1 MRVDI
6 KNIASF
12 LLDKYLFILF
22 VVGLITLISGLGLN
36 NFKLDA
42 SSDAL
47 VLEND
52 ESLKVYRETEDEFGD
67 SSFLII
73 TYEPKKELFSD
84 YSISR
89 IANLEQDLKK
99 IDGVDSVLSL
109 LDAPIFFQPKVG
121 LSEVSDNLKNL
132 SDDEVNLSLAKDE
145 IIKNPI
151 YKELIISEDGNITA
165 MQVVLKGNKEYNQ
178 LINDRY
184 DALEKL
190 DSNEPLTTKRK
201 NELQNKLETINSRI
215 SELNNQESDF
225 NKLLISEIRQ
235 TLNKY
240 KDEATIYLGG
250 PSMIATDMMDY
261 IESDLVIFG
270 TAVAVIFA
278 LMLYLFFGSL
288 WYVLLPLMNAFL
300 ATFITAGFLG
310 FMDWKIS
317 VVSSN
322 FIALL
327 LILTISLTVHLL
339 VKINEIIKSG
349 DTKNISGVNF
359 RETDL
364 KTAIE
369 EGYVQMLAPC
379 FFAALTTAVAFLSL
393 TFGELKPVIE
403 FGKMMAFGI
412 SIAFILT
419 FTFLPCTI
427 YLISRF
433 NTKDFLSLHKITT
446 SLLNFSNNNKTLITT
461 SFVLVFLIFS
471 FGISKLEVENRFIDY
486 FDKDTEIYKGMYE
499 IDSKLGGTATLDI
512 IISEPAESD
521 IPEKSKVENIKTNLT
536 VIANDFSFDDLFE
549 DDLFEDISSDASG
562 YWWNTY
568 SLKTLEEI
576 HDYLDSI
583 PEIGKVLSVASG
595 IKLAR
600 EINDGEDL
608 NDLELA
614 LLRSVLPEDIRETL
628 LYSYINKDDSVVRIS
643 TRVNES
649 AANLNR
655 NELLEKINYD
665 LQNQFNLKPDQYE
678 ITGLAVLYNNMLQ
691 SLFKSQIGSLLI
703 VFAVISI
710 MLLLIFKSFKVMI
723 IGLIPNIFV
732 ASSVMGLLGLLRIPL
747 DIMTITVAAISV
759 GMAVDNTIH
768 YIYRYKKE
776 LKKTNSVE
784 QALANAHTTTGRAIF
799 YTATTIA
806 AGFCILSLSNFFPTV
821 LFGLFTSLAMV
832 LAFITSLTVLP
843 NLLVKYKVFQ

>member
-1 MRVDI
+1 MRIDL
-6 KNIASF
+6 KNIGNF
-12 LLDKYLFILF
+12 LLDRYLLILLLVF
-22 VVGLITLISGLGLN
+22 TLTIITSVGLS

-47 VLEND
+47 VLESD
-52 ESLKVYRETEDEFGD
+52 ESLKTYREAEDEFGD
-67 SSFLII
+67 SSFLIV
-73 TYEPKKELFSD
+73 TYEPKNELFSE
-84 YSISR
+84 YSLKKISQ
-89 IANLEQDLKK
+89 LENDLKN
-99 IDGVDSVLSL
+99 IDGVDSVLSI
-109 LDAPIFFQPKVG
+109 LDAPIFFQPRVG

-132 SDDEVNLSLAKDE
+132 TDPEVDLNLAKEE
-145 IIKNPI
+145 IINNPI
-151 YKELIISEDGNITA
+151 YKELIISNDGKTTA
-165 MQVVLKGNKEYNQ
+165 MQVVLKGNKEYSQ
-178 LINDRY
+178 LINSRY
-184 DALEKL
+184 EILEKL
-190 DSNEPLTTKRK
+190 DSREPLTSKTI
-201 NELQNKLETINSRI
+201 NQLQNDLENINTRI
-215 SELNNQESDF
+215 SEINNQESEF
-225 NKLLISEIRQ
+225 NKLLIAEIRQ
-235 TLNKY
+235 TLDIY
-240 KDEATIYLGG
+240 RDEATIYLGG
-250 PSMIATDMMDY
+250 PSMIATDMMEY

-270 TAVAVIFA
+270 TAVAIIFA
-278 LMLYLFFGSL
+278 LMLYLFFGSF
-288 WYVLLPLMNAFL
+288 WYVLLPLLNAFL

-339 VKINEIIKSG
+339 VKINEIKKE
-349 DTKNISGVNF
+349 KNLRN
-359 RETDL
+359 
-364 KTAIE
+364 AII
-369 EGYVQMLAPC
+369 EGYGQMFAPC

-419 FTFLPCTI
+419 FTFLPCAL
-427 YLISRF
+427 YLVSKI
-433 NTKDFLSLHKITT
+433 NTKDYLSLHKITSWILT
-446 SLLNFSNNNKTLITT
+446 FSNNNKTVIGST
-461 SFVLVFLIFS
+461 FIIVFIIFS
-471 FGISKLEVENRFIDY
+471 YGVSKLEVENRFIDY
-486 FDKDTEIYKGMYE
+486 FDKETEIYQGMYE
-499 IDSKLGGTATLDI
+499 IDSRLGGTATLDI
-512 IISEPAESD
+512 IISEPTEAD
-521 IPEKSKVENIKTNLT
+521 IPEKSVVENVVTN
-536 VIANDFSFDDLFE
+536 VIIMANEFSFDDLFE
-549 DDLFEDISSDASG
+549 DDLFEDMTSDASG

-568 SLKTLEEI
+568 SLKTLEDI

-600 EINDGEDL
+600 EINNGEDL

-665 LQNQFNLKPDQYE
+665 LQNEFNLKPDQYE

-691 SLFKSQIGSLLI
+691 SLFQSQIGSLLI

-710 MLLLIFKSFKVMI
+710 MLLLIFKSFKVMV
-723 IGLIPNIFV
+723 IGLIPNVFV
-732 ASSVMGLLGLLRIPL
+732 ASSVMGLLGLLKIPL

-776 LKKTNSVE
+776 LKKTNFVE
-784 QALANAHTTTGRAIF
+784 QALENAHTTTGRAIF

>member
-1 MRVDI
+1 MRIDL
-6 KNIASF
+6 KNIGNF
-12 LLDKYLFILF
+12 LLDKYLLILSLVF
-22 VVGLITLISGLGLN
+22 VLTIITSVGLS

-47 VLEND
+47 VLESD
-52 ESLKVYRETEDEFGD
+52 ESLKTYREAEEEFGD
-67 SSFLII
+67 SSFLIV
-73 TYEPKKELFSD
+73 TYEPKNELFSE
-84 YSISR
+84 YSLKKISQ
-89 IANLEQDLKK
+89 LESDLKN
-99 IDGVDSVLSL
+99 IDGVDSVLSI
-109 LDAPIFFQPKVG
+109 LDAPIFFQPRVG

-132 SDDEVNLSLAKDE
+132 TDAGVDLNLAKEE
-145 IIKNPI
+145 IINNPI
-151 YKELIISEDGNITA
+151 YKELIISGDGKVTA
-165 MQVVLKGNKEYNQ
+165 IQVVLKGNDEYNK
-178 LINDRY
+178 LINLRY
-184 DALEKL
+184 EILDKL
-190 DSNEPLTTKRK
+190 DSREPLTSK
-201 NELQNKLETINSRI
+201 TINQFQNDLENINKRI
-215 SELNNQESDF
+215 SEINNQESEF

-235 TLNKY
+235 TLDIY
-240 KDEATIYLGG
+240 RDEATIYLGG
-250 PSMIATDMMDY
+250 PSMIATDMMEY

-288 WYVLLPLMNAFL
+288 WYVLLPLLNAFL

-339 VKINEIIKSG
+339 VKINEIKKE
-349 DTKNISGVNF
+349 KNLRN
-359 RETDL
+359 
-364 KTAIE
+364 AIV
-369 EGYVQMLAPC
+369 EGYGQMFAPC

-419 FTFLPCTI
+419 FTFLPCAI
-427 YLISRF
+427 YLVSKIK
-433 NTKDFLSLHKITT
+433 TKDYLSLHKIT
-446 SLLNFSNNNKTLITT
+446 SWILDFSNNNKIIIGF
-461 SFVLVFLIFS
+461 SFISIFIIFS
-471 FGISKLEVENRFIDY
+471 YGVSKLEVENRFIDY
-486 FDKDTEIYKGMYE
+486 FDKETEIYQGMYE

-512 IISEPAESD
+512 IISEPIESD
-521 IPEKSKVENIKTNLT
+521 IPEKSKMRNIATNVA

-549 DDLFEDISSDASG
+549 DDLFEDMTSDASG

-568 SLKTLEEI
+568 SLKTLENI

-614 LLRSVLPEDIRETL
+614 ILRSVLPEDIRETL

-649 AANLNR
+649 SANLNR
-655 NELLEKINYD
+655 NELLEKINFD
-665 LQNQFNLKPDQYE
+665 LQNEFNLKPDQYE

-691 SLFKSQIGSLLI
+691 SLFQSQIGSLLI

-710 MLLLIFKSFKVMI
+710 MLLIIFKSFKVMV

-732 ASSVMGLLGLLRIPL
+732 ASSVMGLLGLLKIPL

-776 LKKTNSVE
+776 LKKTGSVD
-784 QALANAHTTTGRAIF
+784 QALKNAHTTTGRAIF

-821 LFGLFTSLAMV
+821 LFGLFTSFAMV

>member
-1 MRVDI
+1 MRIDL
-6 KNIASF
+6 KNIGNF
-12 LLDKYLFILF
+12 LLDRYLLILLLVF
-22 VVGLITLISGLGLN
+22 TLTIITSIGLS

-47 VLEND
+47 VLESD
-52 ESLKVYRETEDEFGD
+52 ESLKTYREAEDEFGD
-67 SSFLII
+67 SSFLIV
-73 TYEPKKELFSD
+73 TYEPKNELFSE
-84 YSISR
+84 YSLKKISQ
-89 IANLEQDLKK
+89 LESDLKK
-99 IDGVDSVLSL
+99 IDGVDSVLSI
-109 LDAPIFFQPKVG
+109 LDAPIFFQPRVG

-132 SDDEVNLSLAKDE
+132 TDPEVDLNLAKEE
-145 IIKNPI
+145 IINNPI
-151 YKELIISEDGNITA
+151 YKELIISNDGKTTA

-178 LINDRY
+178 LINSRY
-184 DALEKL
+184 EILEKL
-190 DSNEPLTTKRK
+190 DSREPLTSKTT
-201 NELQNKLETINSRI
+201 NQLQNDLVNINTRI
-215 SELNNQESDF
+215 SEINNQESEF
-225 NKLLISEIRQ
+225 NKLLIAEIRQ
-235 TLNKY
+235 TLDIY
-240 KDEATIYLGG
+240 RDEATIYLGG
-250 PSMIATDMMDY
+250 PSMIATDMMEY

-270 TAVAVIFA
+270 TAVAFIFA

-288 WYVLLPLMNAFL
+288 WYVLLPLLNAFL

-339 VKINEIIKSG
+339 VKINEIKK
-349 DTKNISGVNF
+349 DKNLRN
-359 RETDL
+359 
-364 KTAIE
+364 AIV
-369 EGYVQMLAPC
+369 EGYGQMFAPC

-419 FTFLPCTI
+419 FTFLPCAI
-427 YLISRF
+427 YLVSKIK
-433 NTKDFLSLHKITT
+433 TKDYLSLHKIT
-446 SLLNFSNNNKTLITT
+446 SWILDFSNNNKIIIGS
-461 SFVLVFLIFS
+461 SFIIVFIIFS
-471 FGISKLEVENRFIDY
+471 YGVSKLEVENRFIDY
-486 FDKDTEIYKGMYE
+486 FDKETEIYQGMYE

-512 IISEPAESD
+512 IISEPTESD
-521 IPEKSKVENIKTNLT
+521 IPEKSKMQNIATNVA

-549 DDLFEDISSDASG
+549 DDLFEDMTSDASG

-568 SLKTLEEI
+568 SLKTLEDI

-649 AANLNR
+649 SANLNR
-655 NELLEKINYD
+655 NELLEKINFD
-665 LQNQFNLKPDQYE
+665 LQNEFNLKPGQYE

-691 SLFKSQIGSLLI
+691 SLFQSQIGSLLI

-710 MLLLIFKSFKVMI
+710 MLLIIFKSFKVMV

-732 ASSVMGLLGLLRIPL
+732 ASSVMGLLGLLKIPL

-784 QALANAHTTTGRAIF
+784 HALENAHTTTGRAIF

>member
-1 MRVDI
+1 MRIDL
-6 KNIASF
+6 KNVADF
-12 LLDKYLFILF
+12 LLNKYLLILLGIFILTI
-22 VVGLITLISGLGLN
+22 VTSIGLS

-47 VLEND
+47 VLESD
-52 ESLKVYRETEDEFGD
+52 ESLKTYRETEEQFGD
-67 SSFLII
+67 SSFLIV
-73 TYEPKKELFSD
+73 TYEPKDELFSD
-84 YSISR
+84 YS
-89 IANLEQDLKK
+89 LKK
-99 IDGVDSVLSL
+99 ISELERDLTNINGVDSVLSI
-109 LDAPIFFQPKVG
+109 LDAPIFFQPRVG
-121 LSEVSDNLKNL
+121 LSKVSDNLKNL
-132 SDDEVNLSLAKDE
+132 TDEDIDLNLARDE
-145 IIKNPI
+145 IINSPI
-151 YKELIISEDGNITA
+151 YRELIISNDGKVTA
-165 MQVVLKGNKEYNQ
+165 MQVVLKGNDEYNQ
-178 LINDRY
+178 LINLRY
-184 DALEKL
+184 EILDKL
-190 DSNEPLTTKRK
+190 DSREPLTSKTI
-201 NELQNKLETINSRI
+201 NQLQNDLDNINVRI
-215 SELNNQESDF
+215 SEINNQESEF
-225 NKLLISEIRQ
+225 NKLLIAEIRQ
-235 TLNKY
+235 TLDVY
-240 KDEATIYLGG
+240 KDDATIYLGG
-250 PSMIATDMMDY
+250 PSMIATDMMEY

-288 WYVLLPLMNAFL
+288 WYVLLPLLNAFL

-339 VKINEIIKSG
+339 VKINEIKKE
-349 DTKNISGVNF
+349 KNLRN
-359 RETDL
+359 
-364 KTAIE
+364 AIVD
-369 EGYVQMLAPC
+369 GYNQMFAPC

-393 TFGELKPVIE
+393 TFGEIKPVIE

-419 FTFLPCTI
+419 FTFLPCAI
-427 YLISRF
+427 YLVSKIK
-433 NTKDFLSLHKITT
+433 TTDYLSLHKIT
-446 SLLNFSNNNKTLITT
+446 LRILNFSNSKKRIIGY
-461 SFVLVFLIFS
+461 SFIIVFIIFS
-471 FGISKLEVENRFIDY
+471 YGVSKLEVENRFIDY
-486 FDKDTEIYKGMYE
+486 FAEETEIYKGMYE

-512 IISEPAESD
+512 IITEPKFDDRPAELEEPNLKD
-521 IPEKSKVENIKTNLT
+521 DLIIKWYQKDSI
-536 VIANDFSFDDLFE
+536 VDFFAEDLFE
-549 DDLFEDISSDASG
+549 DSDSNASG

-568 SLKTLEEI
+568 SLNKLEDI
-576 HDYLDSI
+576 HNYLDDI
-583 PEIGKVLSVASG
+583 PEIGKVLSVVSG

-600 EINDGEDL
+600 EINDGKDL
-608 NDLELA
+608 NDVELA
-614 LLRSVLPEDIRETL
+614 LLRSALPEDIQETL
-628 LYSYINKDDSVVRIS
+628 LRSYISKDDSVVRIS
-643 TRVNES
+643 TRINES

-665 LQNQFNLKPDQYE
+665 LQNEFNLKPDQYE

-691 SLFKSQIGSLLI
+691 SLFQSQIGSLLI

-710 MLLLIFKSFKVMI
+710 MLLTIFKSFKVML

-732 ASSVMGLLGLLRIPL
+732 ASSVMGLLGLLKIPL

-776 LKKTNSVE
+776 LKKTASVE
-784 QALANAHTTTGRAIF
+784 QALENAHTTTGRAIF

>member
-1 MRVDI
+1 MRIDL
-6 KNIASF
+6 KNVANF
-12 LLDKYLFILF
+12 LLNKYLQILLGIFILTI
-22 VVGLITLISGLGLN
+22 VTSIGLS

-47 VLEND
+47 VLESD
-52 ESLKVYRETEDEFGD
+52 ESLKTYRETEEQFGD
-67 SSFLII
+67 SSFLIV
-73 TYEPKKELFSD
+73 TYEPKDELFSE
-84 YSISR
+84 YS
-89 IANLEQDLKK
+89 LKK
-99 IDGVDSVLSL
+99 ISELERDLTNINGVDSVLSI
-109 LDAPIFFQPKVG
+109 LDAPIFFQPRVG
-121 LSEVSDNLKNL
+121 LSKVSDNLKNL
-132 SDDEVNLSLAKDE
+132 TDEDVDLNLARDE
-145 IIKNPI
+145 IINSPI
-151 YKELIISEDGNITA
+151 YRELIISNDGKVTA
-165 MQVVLKGNKEYNQ
+165 MQVVLKGNDEYTQ
-178 LINDRY
+178 LINLRY
-184 DALEKL
+184 EILDKL
-190 DSNEPLTTKRK
+190 DSREPLTSKTI
-201 NELQNKLETINSRI
+201 NQLQNDLDNINARI
-215 SELNNQESDF
+215 SEINNQESEF
-225 NKLLISEIRQ
+225 NKLLIAEIRQ
-235 TLNKY
+235 TLDVY
-240 KDEATIYLGG
+240 KDDATIYLGG
-250 PSMIATDMMDY
+250 PSMIATDMMEY

-278 LMLYLFFGSL
+278 LMLFLFFGSL
-288 WYVLLPLMNAFL
+288 WYVLLPLLNAFL

-339 VKINEIIKSG
+339 VKINEIK
-349 DTKNISGVNF
+349 K
-359 RETDL
+359 EKDL
-364 KTAIE
+364 RDAIVD
-369 EGYVQMLAPC
+369 GYNQMFAPC
-379 FFAALTTAVAFLSL
+379 FFAAITTAVAFLSL
-393 TFGELKPVIE
+393 TFGEIKPVIE

-419 FTFLPCTI
+419 FTFLPCAI
-427 YLISRF
+427 YLVSKIK
-433 NTKDFLSLHKITT
+433 TTDYLSLHKIT
-446 SLLNFSNNNKTLITT
+446 LWILNFSNSKKRIIGY
-461 SFVLVFLIFS
+461 SFIIVFIIFS
-471 FGISKLEVENRFIDY
+471 YGVSKLEVENRFIDY
-486 FDKDTEIYKGMYE
+486 FAKETEIYKGMYE

-512 IISEPAESD
+512 IITEPKFDDRPAELEEPNLRD
-521 IPEKSKVENIKTNLT
+521 DLIIKWNEKDS
-536 VIANDFSFDDLFE
+536 IADFFAEDLFE
-549 DDLFEDISSDASG
+549 DSDSNASG

-568 SLKTLEEI
+568 SLNKLEGI
-576 HDYLDSI
+576 HNYLDDI
-583 PEIGKVLSVASG
+583 PEIGKVLSVVSG

-600 EINDGEDL
+600 EINDGKDL
-608 NDLELA
+608 NDFELA
-614 LLRSVLPEDIRETL
+614 LLRSALPEDIKETL
-628 LYSYINKDDSVVRIS
+628 LRSYISKDDSVVRIS
-643 TRVNES
+643 TRINES

-665 LQNQFNLKPDQYE
+665 LQNEFNLKPDQYE

-691 SLFKSQIGSLLI
+691 SLFQSQIGSLLI

-710 MLLLIFKSFKVMI
+710 MLLTIFKSFKVML

-732 ASSVMGLLGLLRIPL
+732 ASSVMGLLGLLKIPL

-776 LKKTNSVE
+776 LKKTASVE
-784 QALANAHTTTGRAIF
+784 QALENAHTTTGRAIF